1 MASVLIT
8 MLMNRANKNANHRRP
23 TSVLLSSLVP
33 KHVEDKT
40 EPLCLISPGMDFV
53 LLLSFIITSFQGLW
67 HRWVCTGPWLKFT
80 QSKVKVLM
88 LSSTKHELSWTWM
101 EKFFLVCKIELIKG
115 TDVMY
120 RCDVHEFSPDWVDGR
135 RDLRSG
141 RVPAGE
147 KRPSWS

>member
-1 MASVLIT
+1 
-8 MLMNRANKNANHRRP
+8 MNRANKNANHRRP
-23 TSVLLSSLVP
+23 ACVLLSSLVP

-53 LLLSFIITSFQGLW
+53 FLLKFIITAFQGLW
-67 HRWVCTGPWLKFT
+67 HGWVRTGPWLKFT

-88 LSSTKHELSWTWM
+88 LSLTKHELSLDLNG
-101 EKFFLVCKIELIKG
+101 EVFFLVRKIELIKG
-115 TDVMY
+115 TCVMY
-120 RCDVHEFSPDWVDGR
+120 RRDVHEFSPDRVDGR